1 PGLARNSGLLLWE
14 NPRRNLVSNVTGQGH
29 GDPGTGKSVALRLLA
44 ARLAKQR
51 DVVVGTID
59 HPQSRVSDFYRE
71 LGDIFGIS
79 LGAHNRWGGFK
90 ALRERWSEHITTSM
104 TRPVLVI
111 DEAQEMLST
120 VLNELRILSSKQFD
134 S

>member
-1 PGLARNSGLLLWE
+1 MNKQHLALFGLKFHPFRPGVPLDALVPVPAVE
-14 NPRRNLVSNVTGQGH
+14 AFCRRVEFSMHDGGFVMIT

-79 LGAHNRWGGFK
+79 L
-90 ALRERWSEHITTSM
+90 
-104 TRPVLVI
+104 
-111 DEAQEMLST
+111 
-120 VLNELRILSSKQFD
+120 
-134 S
+134 